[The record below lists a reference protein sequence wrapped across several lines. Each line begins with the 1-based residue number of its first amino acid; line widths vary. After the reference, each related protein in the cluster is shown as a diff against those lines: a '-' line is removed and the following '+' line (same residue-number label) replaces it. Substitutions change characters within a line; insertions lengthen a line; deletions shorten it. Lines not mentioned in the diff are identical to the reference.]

1 MREELMSRF
10 VSGSN
15 RRTFVKGAAAA
26 AGASLLVRPA
36 RAQSTKTLRYGS
48 LFNPDHTSSRSSDKF
63 AELVEQKTGGKV
75 KVQVFHNAQL
85 GNENKVGEGIRT
97 GTIDVGFAGSSGFG
111 SYIRDIR
118 VLELPYLY
126 KDFDALHRV
135 YLDVFPTLTE
145 LFGAAGVQLVG
156 NIYEGPRMTLAT
168 KPLRNLDDF
177 KGLKLR
183 VPQAPVY
190 IEMAKALGA
199 IPTPVALP
207 EVYTALQAKV
217 ADGLEGAPSTLLT
230 GKYYE
235 VAKNLLRTDH
245 IFNATYIGLNL
256 RTFKAFDPATQAAIL
271 EAGREATVYNL
282 GLVKQAATDDMGKL
296 EKTGITILSP
306 DIGPFRA
313 AVEPANEAY
322 AASLG
327 GRARELLA
335 KAREIGRQ

>member
-1 MREELMSRF
+1 MSLF
-10 VSGSN
+10 D
-15 RRTFVKGAAAA
+15 RRTILKCAVSA
-26 AGASLLVRPA
+26 AGASLLAKPA
-36 RAQSTKTLRYGS
+36 LAQSVKTLRYGS

-63 AELVEQKTGGKV
+63 AQLVEQKTGGKV
-75 KVQVFHNAQL
+75 KVQVYHNAQL
-85 GNENKVGEGIRT
+85 GNETQVGEGIRT

-126 KDFDALHRV
+126 KDFEALHRV
-135 YLDVFPTLTE
+135 YLDVFPTLTD

-168 KPLRNLDDF
+168 RSLRTLEDF

-190 IEMAKALGA
+190 IEFAKALGA

-245 IFNATYIGLNL
+245 IFNATYIGVNL
-256 RTFKAFDPATQAAIL
+256 RTFKAFDPAIQAAIL

-282 GLVKQAATDDMGKL
+282 GLVKQAAADDMDKL
-296 EKTGITILSP
+296 EKTGITIVTP
-306 DIGPFRA
+306 DVEPFRA

-327 GRARELLA
+327 GKAQELLA
-335 KAREIGRQ
+335 KAKEIGRR

>member
-1 MREELMSRF
+1 MKHKNALIQ
-10 VSGSN
+10 
-15 RRTFVKGAAAA
+15 RRTLLAGAASL
-26 AGASLLVRPA
+26 GALTLARPLT
-36 RAQSTKTLRYGS
+36 AQTPRQLRYGS

-63 AELVEQKTGGKV
+63 AELVEAKTGGKV

-85 GNENKVGEGIRT
+85 GNETQVGEGVRT

-111 SYIRDIR
+111 SYIKDIR

-126 KDFDALHRV
+126 KDFDNLHAI
-135 YLDVFPTLTE
+135 YTKVFPILTE
-145 LFGAAGVQLVG
+145 LFAANDVQLLG

-168 KPLRNLDDF
+168 KPIKGLEDF

-190 IEMAKALGA
+190 IELARSLGA

-235 VAKNLLRTDH
+235 VAKYLLRTDH
-245 IFNATYIGLNL
+245 IFNATYIGMNMK
-256 RTFKAFDPATQAAIL
+256 TFSSFDAETKSAIL
-271 EAGREATVYNL
+271 AAGREATVFNL
-282 GLVKQAATDDMGKL
+282 GIVKAAAIEDLDKL
-296 EKTGITILSP
+296 AKTGISMLSV
-306 DIGPFRA
+306 DTAPFRA
-313 AVEPANEAY
+313 AVSANNQRY
-322 AASLG
+322 AESLG
-327 GRARELLA
+327 GKAVELYRSTLS
-335 KAREIGRQ
+335 

>member
-1 MREELMSRF
+1 MAHRETRI
-10 VSGSN
+10 G
-15 RRTFVKGAAAA
+15 RRAVLAGTA
-26 AGASLLVRPA
+26 AGALAALARPA
-36 RAQSTKTLRYGS
+36 IAQQAKTLRFGS
-48 LFNPDHTSSRSSDKF
+48 LFNPNHTSSKSSDKF
-63 AELVEQKTGGKV
+63 AELVESKTGGKV

-85 GNENKVGEGIRT
+85 GNEVQVGEGVRT

-111 SYIRDIR
+111 GYIRDIR

-126 KDFDALHRV
+126 KNFDALHA
-135 YLDVFPTLTE
+135 VFTDLFPVLTE
-145 LFGAAGVQLVG
+145 IFAANGVQLLG

-168 KPLRNLDDF
+168 KPLRGLDDF

-183 VPQAPVY
+183 VPQAAVY

-207 EVYTALQAKV
+207 EVYTALQARV

-245 IFNATYIGLNL
+245 IFNATYVGMNP
-256 RTFKAFDPATQAAIL
+256 RTFQSFEPAIQAAIL

-282 GLVKQAATDDMGKL
+282 GLVKKAADEDL
-296 EKTGITILSP
+296 ETLSKTGITMLTP
-306 DIGPFRA
+306 DTAPFRA
-313 AVEPANEAY
+313 AVAPANQRY
-322 AASLG
+322 AEGLG
-327 GRARELLA
+327 GKAMELLTKA
-335 KAREIGRQ
+335 KEIGAR